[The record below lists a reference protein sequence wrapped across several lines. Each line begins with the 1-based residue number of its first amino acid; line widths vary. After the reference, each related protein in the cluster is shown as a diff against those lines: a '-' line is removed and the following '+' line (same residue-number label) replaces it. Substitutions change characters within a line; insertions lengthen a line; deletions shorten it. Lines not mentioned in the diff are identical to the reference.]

1 MSFKP
6 SVSTD
11 GDATFNENA
20 LAFAT
25 PGEAEISAKDLMAR
39 WLLVTDW
46 RVIEPDE
53 PVNYA
58 IKDGMLEAVAWLQT
72 TRKSSSV
79 PTTVHHRSASCS
91 NCGICANTERK
102 AIVGFPARGAG
113 KKRVAQVFTKTRAK
127 NTATCVH

>member
-11 GDATFNENA
+11 GGKTFHQNA

-25 PGEAEISAKDLMAR
+25 REEAEISAKDLMAR

-46 RVIEPDE
+46 RVVESDE

-58 IKDGMLEAVAWLQT
+58 IEEGVLVFA
-72 TRKSSSV
+72 
-79 PTTVHHRSASCS
+79 CS
-91 NCGICANTERK
+91 QIG
-102 AIVGFPARGAG
+102 
-113 KKRVAQVFTKTRAK
+113 Q
-127 NTATCVH
+127 

>member
-11 GDATFNENA
+11 GGKTFHQNA

-25 PGEAEISAKDLMAR
+25 REEAEISAKDLMAR

-46 RVIEPDE
+46 RVVESDE

-58 IKDGMLEAVAWLQT
+58 IEEGVLVSAGSQT
-72 TRKSSSV
+72 
-79 PTTVHHRSASCS
+79 
-91 NCGICANTERK
+91 G
-102 AIVGFPARGAG
+102 
-113 KKRVAQVFTKTRAK
+113 Q
-127 NTATCVH
+127 